1 VRETN
6 TQEVT
11 LNRDKDREKA
21 RYNKEIQYLYDILFD
36 ITVEITFHSSI
47 SRRETA
53 SQIDFANRLI
63 ALYSALASAL
73 GETIRKV
80 AAFNRRSFA
89 AHHMLIFLN
98 NIYKSG
104 KFLRSLFS
112 YSPSLSLSPS
122 FSFSLPLGPYGAALI
137 R

>member
-1 VRETN
+1 M
-6 TQEVT
+6 
-11 LNRDKDREKA
+11 
-21 RYNKEIQYLYDILFD
+21 
-36 ITVEITFHSSI
+36 
-47 SRRETA
+47 SRRKTA

-89 AHHMLIFLN
+89 AYHMLIFLN

-112 YSPSLSLSPS
+112 YSPSLS
-122 FSFSLPLGPYGAALI
+122 FPLGPYGAALI